1 MNLILPS
8 NDTLEI
14 LGEDKSIGR
23 SLFSKFLL
31 IDSELASTP
40 TPSSTW
46 SEIVD
51 MLDWMEFG
59 LVQIALKLPP
69 TFSSTSLE
77 IIEMCDWMEFSLV
90 MTLLGRTPSSF
101 VWAMFFVAMCL
112 PWFCNKR
119 RYGSILSVI
128 WYLDIMQSM
137 HNLLNWF
144 LFQLKKGK
152 WKVK

>member
-8 NDTLEI
+8 ADALEI

-101 VWAMFFVAMCL
+101 V
-112 PWFCNKR
+112 
-119 RYGSILSVI
+119 
-128 WYLDIMQSM
+128 
-137 HNLLNWF
+137 
-144 LFQLKKGK
+144 
-152 WKVK
+152 